1 MDSNVINSELSSETN
16 TQRPIV
22 ELLALALPTI
32 AQMASYT
39 IMQFADTLQL
49 AMGAGDVAATAAGM
63 AGFMV
68 FAVQSWAFGALMCV
82 NTLVSQSVGAGQ
94 QRDCG
99 RFMWQ
104 GIWFG
109 LFAGLLLIPS
119 KFLVVPTMTALGH
132 SPELVAAGKTYF
144 DIEVM
149 ALPIRLAGM
158 AVGQFLLAIGRPG
171 ITLMAAVCAVS
182 VDIVANYVL
191 ITGRYGFPKMGIAGA
206 AWSTN
211 AAVCLEALIV
221 SCFAGSIAIRKLYHT
236 AEWRI
241 HWSSLVQLV
250 RIGVPAGL
258 QVVSEVVAWL
268 LFCVWIMNGFGQS
281 TVTANNYMMQYMK
294 VSFMPAFGLSAAVT
308 ALVGRYIGMGRLD
321 LARKRAHLGF
331 AIATSYMI
339 VCGIVFV
346 LGRHDLIRLFSDD
359 ADVIRVGALLLLF
372 AGVYQLFDAM
382 YIIYIGALRGAGDT
396 SVPAWVTASLCWVI
410 VVGGGAGLT
419 FYAPQ
424 FGPTGP
430 WLAACAYGVT
440 LGTFLVVRFTRGEW
454 KSIVT
459 NTDERPAAHP
469 ATETALSNV
478 AAT

>member
-1 MDSNVINSELSSETN
+1 MEAQVIQPELTSRS
-16 TQRPIV
+16 QRPIV
-22 ELLALALPTI
+22 ELLSLALPTI

-39 IMQFADTLQL
+39 VMQFADTLQL
-49 AMGAGDVAATAAGM
+49 AIGAGDVAATAAGM

-68 FAVQSWAFGALMCV
+68 FAVQAWAFGALMCV

-109 LFAGLLLIPS
+109 LIAGLMLIPS
-119 KFLVVPTMTALGH
+119 MVLVAPVMRALGH
-132 SPELVAAGKTYF
+132 SPELVAAGKTYY

-149 ALPIRLAGM
+149 ALPVRLAGM

-171 ITLMAAVCAVS
+171 ITLMAALCAVS
-182 VDIVANYVL
+182 VDIVANYLV

-211 AAVCLEALIV
+211 AAVCLEAGIV
-221 SCFAGSIAIRKLYHT
+221 CCFAFSLTIRKLYHT
-236 AEWRI
+236 TEWRI
-241 HWSSLVQLV
+241 HWASLVQLV

-268 LFCVWIMNGFGQS
+268 LFCVWIMNGFGQA

-294 VSFMPAFGLSAAVT
+294 LSFMPAFGLSAAVT

-321 LARKRAHLGF
+321 LARRRAHLGF
-331 AIATSYMI
+331 FVAMGYMI
-339 VCGIVFV
+339 CCGIVFV
-346 LGRHDLIRLFSDD
+346 LGRHHLIGLFSDD
-359 ADVIRVGALLLLF
+359 ADVIRIGALLLLF

-396 SVPAWVTASLCWVI
+396 HVPAWATASLCWVI
-410 VVGGGAGLT
+410 VVGLGAGLT
-419 FYAPQ
+419 FYVPQ

-430 WLAACAYGVT
+430 WLAACLYGIIV
-440 LGTFLVVRFTRGEW
+440 GTFLVVRFTRGEW
-454 KSIVT
+454 RSIVSG
-459 NTDERPAAHP
+459 NAEQGFPVVTDPKA
-469 ATETALSNV
+469 ALSNV